1 MYDNRWTHGHYV
13 NCVFVFSPDGEVR
26 MPLLS
31 APGTFHHS
39 TMTDYGIYDEIQR
52 VFYKIGGNIVV
63 DSNFKIGTKDYLI
76 KSSQEDPTDHH
87 TLVVHQDA
95 TYARQLSKQGMRMI
109 YGLFSRLK
117 DSLYYEEKGDCMVI
131 L

>member
-95 TYARQLSKQGMRMI
+95 TYVRQLSKQGMRMI
-109 YGLFSRLK
+109 YGSFSRLK

>member
-39 TMTDYGIYDEIQR
+39 TMTDYGIYDELQR
-52 VFYKIGGNIVV
+52 EFYKIGGNIVV

-87 TLVVHQDA
+87 TLLVHQDA
-95 TYARQLSKQGMRMI
+95 TYVRQLSKQGMRMI
-109 YGLFSRLK
+109 YGSFSRLK